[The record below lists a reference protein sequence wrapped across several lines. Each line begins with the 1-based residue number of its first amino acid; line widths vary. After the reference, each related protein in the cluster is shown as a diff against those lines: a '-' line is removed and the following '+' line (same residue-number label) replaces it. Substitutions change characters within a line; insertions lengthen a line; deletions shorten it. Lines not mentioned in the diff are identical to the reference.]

1 MMLALA
7 CVTCQDGDVIFS
19 FPAGDAALDF
29 AGTRQLRNNPEPR
42 EQLADPS
49 DLDAWFR
56 QAGLVDDTS
65 FTAADFDRALSV
77 REAIY
82 DLVAA
87 RVNGSEADPTAV
99 ATLNAAASAP
109 SIAPQLVGTSM
120 RREATPAQA
129 LSSVA
134 RGAIKI
140 LGGPSAQLLRQCNNE
155 GCTQVYVDHSRGAR
169 REWCSMDPCGNKI
182 KAAAYRARKR
192 AVAA

>member
-1 MMLALA
+1 MMLALPA
-7 CVTCQDGDVIFS
+7 VTCQDGDVRYS

-29 AGTRQLRNNPEPR
+29 AGTRQLRDNAEPR
-42 EQLADPS
+42 EQLTDPS

-56 QAGLVDDTS
+56 QAGLVDDTT
-65 FTAADFDRALSV
+65 FTAADFERALSV

-87 RVNGSEADPTAV
+87 RVNGSEAEPTSI

-109 SIAPQLVGTSM
+109 SITPQLVGSSM

-134 RGAIKI
+134 RDAIEI
-140 LGGPSAQLLRQCNNE
+140 LGGPNAALLRQCNNE

-192 AVAA
+192 AVTA

>member
-1 MMLALA
+1 MMLAPVI
-7 CVTCQDGDVIFS
+7 VTCQDGDVIFS

-29 AGTRQLRNNPEPR
+29 AGTRQLRDNPEPR
-42 EQLADPS
+42 EQLTAPS

-56 QAGLVDDTS
+56 QAGLVDETS
-65 FTAADFDRALSV
+65 FGADDFELAVSV

-99 ATLNAAASAP
+99 ATVNAAASAP
-109 SIAPQLVGTSM
+109 SITPQLVGTSM

-134 RGAIKI
+134 RDAIKI
-140 LGGPSAQLLRQCNNE
+140 LGGPNAHLLRQCNNE

>member
-1 MMLALA
+1 MLALPII
-7 CVTCQDGDVIFS
+7 TCQDGDVRFS

-29 AGTRQLRNNPEPR
+29 VGTRQQRDYPEPR
-42 EQLADPS
+42 EQLTDPAE
-49 DLDAWFR
+49 LDAWFR

-65 FTAADFDRALSV
+65 FTAADFERALTV

-87 RVNGSEADPTAV
+87 RLAGGAADPKAQ
-99 ATLNAAASAP
+99 AILNGAASAP
-109 SIAPQLVGTSM
+109 SVVPQLIGT
-120 RREATPAQA
+120 RRSLVATPAQA

-134 RGAIKI
+134 RDAVEI
-140 LGGPSAQLLRQCNNE
+140 LGGPKAQLLKQCNNE

-169 REWCSMDPCGNKI
+169 REWCSMDPCGNRI

-192 AVAA
+192 KAAH